1 MLTQGSESFVTR
13 CIKQSNRP
21 PLVSSLISR
30 DMLSDATRLSLS
42 LVHMEN
48 IVQQSRLAMVNMTHH
63 GNDGRTRLSILTK
76 MNMKGLL
83 VGHAGVLVNHPYVNP
98 QLTDNYFSRLEVNP
112 LIDCRHDT
120 VLKQLTNQLDYRDT
134 QLVGKVTDRHHVRQ
148 L

>member
-13 CIKQSNRP
+13 CIKQSNCP

-30 DMLSDATRLSLS
+30 DMLGDTTRLSLS

-63 GNDGRTRLSILTK
+63 GNDGRTRLGILAE

-83 VGHAGVLVNHPYVNP
+83 VNHAGILMNHLYINP
-98 QLTDNYFSRLEVNP
+98 
-112 LIDCRHDT
+112 
-120 VLKQLTNQLDYRDT
+120 
-134 QLVGKVTDRHHVRQ
+134 
-148 L
+148 

>member
-13 CIKQSNRP
+13 CIEQSNRP

-30 DMLSDATRLSLS
+30 DMLGDTTRLSLS

-63 GNDGRTRLSILTK
+63 GNDGRTRLSILAE

-83 VGHAGVLVNHPYVNP
+83 VSHAGILMNHLHVDP
-98 QLTDNYFSRLEVNP
+98 QLTDDYFSRLEVNP
-112 LIDCRHDT
+112 LVDRRHDA
-120 VLKQLTNQLDYRDT
+120 VLKQLTNQLDHRDT
-134 QLVGKVTDRHHVRQ
+134 QFVGKVTDRHHVRQ